1 MRVSGAHWP
10 AGALAT
16 AVGRF
21 VSWARA
27 LCWGGI
33 FLGERAYARL
43 GVETPELIKS
53 VSDNKLQAALMVFWI
68 SNIVAANAM
77 NTGAFEVFYDG
88 ELVSSKLASKTLPRI
103 DVVFEAIRQIR
114 GK

>member
-1 MRVSGAHWP
+1 MSGGHWP
-10 AGALAT
+10 PGAVAT

-33 FLGERAYARL
+33 FLGERAYASL
-43 GVETPELIKS
+43 GVETPTFIKS
-53 VSDNKLQAALMVFWI
+53 VSESKMQAALMVFWI
-68 SNIVAANAM
+68 SNIIAANAM

-88 ELVSSKLASKTLPRI
+88 EPVTSKLASGTLPRI
-103 DVVFEAIRQIR
+103 DVVFQAIRQIR
-114 GK
+114 KQ